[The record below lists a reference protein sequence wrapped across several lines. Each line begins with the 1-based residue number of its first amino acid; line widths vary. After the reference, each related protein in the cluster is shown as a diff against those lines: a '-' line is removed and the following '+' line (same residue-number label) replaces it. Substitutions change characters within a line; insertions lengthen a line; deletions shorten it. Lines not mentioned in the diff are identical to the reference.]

1 MVSLRNICRAN
12 KKEIISDL
20 DLAKKIVNFNDLGYI
35 ELDKNIEKLLKKH
48 DVRLNINEMNENM
61 RYRII
66 DKNINNLDIYGLIV
80 RSND

>member
-1 MVSLRNICRAN
+1 VSLRNICRAN

>member
-35 ELDKNIEKLLKKH
+35 ELDKNI
-48 DVRLNINEMNENM
+48 
-61 RYRII
+61 
-66 DKNINNLDIYGLIV
+66 
-80 RSND
+80 